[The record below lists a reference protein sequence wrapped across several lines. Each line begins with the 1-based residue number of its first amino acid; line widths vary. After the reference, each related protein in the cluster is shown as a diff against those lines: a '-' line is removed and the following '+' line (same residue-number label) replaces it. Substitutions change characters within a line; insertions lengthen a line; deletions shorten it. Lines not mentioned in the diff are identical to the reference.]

1 MARVP
6 LATAAWVYIAGLV
19 LHTGDH
25 MRRGLGD
32 TDEGVIWGGTLLLVL
47 AAVALTLV
55 FTRHALAP
63 AAAVVV
69 GGATAIGVS
78 AAHLLPDWGPL
89 SEELA
94 AADVDALT
102 WLAVGSEIVGG
113 AVLALAGL
121 AIVRRSGYR
130 WLADPGWV

>member
-69 GGATAIGVS
+69 S